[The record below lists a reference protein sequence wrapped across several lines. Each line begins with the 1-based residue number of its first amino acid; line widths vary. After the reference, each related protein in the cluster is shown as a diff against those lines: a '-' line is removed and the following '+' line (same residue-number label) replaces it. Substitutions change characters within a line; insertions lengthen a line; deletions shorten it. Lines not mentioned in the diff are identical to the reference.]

1 MKTNQKTMRFIAV
14 LLVLVMMICASACSG
29 SDVDERQSRETGKAT
44 PTEKQK
50 DPAPTEGEKDPTPT
64 EGVPEATPTPTP
76 EPVKLTIWVDSA
88 ERDFDWQ
95 VFDKAVNEMRELHPE
110 ILVQLEGMDHYTY
123 ETKLSAAVDFG
134 ALPDIFLLNPN
145 SRFMEMVKDGLLCNM
160 DDAALV
166 YGNKLPD
173 SMKQSFS
180 VNGGALEDRL
190 HRSSG
195 DLG

>member
-1 MKTNQKTMRFIAV
+1 MKTNQKTMRLIAV

-64 EGVPEATPTPTP
+64 EGVPEATPTP

-134 ALPDIFLLNPN
+134 ALPDI
-145 SRFMEMVKDGLLCNM
+145 SC
-160 DDAALV
+160 
-166 YGNKLPD
+166 
-173 SMKQSFS
+173 
-180 VNGGALEDRL
+180 
-190 HRSSG
+190 
-195 DLG
+195 